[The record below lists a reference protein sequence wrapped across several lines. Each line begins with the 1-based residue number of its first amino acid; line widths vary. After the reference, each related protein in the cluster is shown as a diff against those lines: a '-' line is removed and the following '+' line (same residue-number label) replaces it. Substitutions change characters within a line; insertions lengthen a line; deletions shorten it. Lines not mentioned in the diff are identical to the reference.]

1 MTMLTYAL
9 ITAFAMFGISL
20 AAVLSD
26 RHFVKVMLAMEF
38 MLVASSIVL
47 VSFFSF
53 SENAGGDGLM
63 MLIGIWAVAAVEG
76 MAIIALHTFMRSR
89 NLRFDVSGPW
99 GLGLV
104 RKK

>member
-1 MTMLTYAL
+1 MLTYAL
-9 ITAFAMFGISL
+9 IPAFAMFGISL
-20 AAVLSD
+20 AAVLAD
-26 RHFVKVMLAMEF
+26 RHFVRVMLAMEF
-38 MLVASSIVL
+38 MLVASSIVF

-63 MLIGIWAVAAVEG
+63 MLISIWAVAAVEG
-76 MAIIALHTFMRSR
+76 MAIIALYTFMRSG